1 MNKFLRLVEEN
12 RPGEDKYTVELKDV
26 NGELIDSFLMFGT
39 GSPFEIFDSF
49 KEEWGSP
56 IPVEDQEDD
65 VTADAAIQA
74 AAAADPNSPAGKAVQ
89 DRNEKLK
96 SKVQEYEQATRGI
109 K

>member
-74 AAAADPNSPAGKAVQ
+74 AAAADPNSRAGKAVKA
-89 DRNEKLK
+89 RNKRLRADVED
-96 SKVQEYEQATRGI
+96 YEQATREM
-109 K
+109 